1 MEEEHLRDL
10 ASEAAGSVNDATV
23 MEDNTHTH
31 THVLRLNGILPTFD
45 SMIPCQESPSK

>member
-23 MEDNTHTH
+23 MEDNTHI
-31 THVLRLNGILPTFD
+31 HVLRLNGILPTFD

>member
-1 MEEEHLRDL
+1 MEHFQCVFMVTGNMEEEHLRDL

-31 THVLRLNGILPTFD
+31 T
-45 SMIPCQESPSK
+45 C